1 MIEVKIESINKED
14 LNVDVLLEIAN
25 EIFKGNPKEK
35 QANSIKETLKKA
47 PTLEDMKKDLEI
59 HNKIV
64 STLAK
69 KIKEEEFRRKKEE
82 NHLIEKKE
90 RTTVI
95 ADEILFRTNKKEYKK
110 INATPSERK
119 DIIKYVRKGN
129 KTICTITNGM
139 GVFQGVAIQHPE
151 DKFNYEDGMTL
162 AAVRANKDMYTKLES
177 DLLELM

>member
-64 STLAK
+64 STLTK
-69 KIKEEEFRRKKEE
+69 KIKEEELRRKRNE
-82 NHLIEKKE
+82 NHLIEKKI
-90 RTTVI
+90 RTTSVS
-95 ADEILFRTNKKEYKK
+95 EKILTGIDREEYKTRTK
-110 INATPSERK
+110 KPFKREEV
-119 DIIKYVRKGN
+119 IKYTRKGN
-129 KTICTITNGM
+129 EIVCTITNSM
-139 GVFQGVAIQHPE
+139 GVFQGIARQHPE
-151 DKFNYEDGMTL
+151 DKFSYEDGMTL
-162 AAVRANKDMYTKLES
+162 AMVRAKKDMYTKLES

>member
-1 MIEVKIESINKED
+1 MIEVKIEAINKED
-14 LNVDVLLEIAN
+14 LNVDVLYEIAN

-64 STLAK
+64 STLTK

-90 RTTVI
+90 RKTTI
-95 ADEILFRTNKKEYKK
+95 DDKILFSTKKEYKTL
-110 INATPSERK
+110 NTTPSERK

-129 KTICTITNGM
+129 QIVCTITNEM

-162 AAVRANKDMYTKLES
+162 AAVRANKDMYNKLEL

>member
-14 LNVDVLLEIAN
+14 LNTDVLFEIAN

-35 QANSIKETLKKA
+35 QATAIKETLEKA
-47 PTLEDMKKDLEI
+47 PTLEQMKEDLEMYR
-59 HNKIV
+59 KIAD
-64 STLAK
+64 TLVQ
-69 KIKEEEFRRKKEE
+69 KIKEEEHRRKKSE
-82 NHLIEKKE
+82 NHLIEKKV

-95 ADEILFRTNKKEYKK
+95 ADKILFSTNKKEYKTV
-110 INATPSERK
+110 NATPSERK

-129 KTICTITNGM
+129 QIVCTITNEM

-162 AAVRANKDMYTKLES
+162 AAVRANKDMYNKLEL
-177 DLLELM
+177 DLLKLM

>member
-1 MIEVKIESINKED
+1 MIEVKIEAINKD
-14 LNVDVLLEIAN
+14 GLNLDDIFSEIAKDIRGVN
-25 EIFKGNPKEK
+25 SKKK
-35 QANSIKETLKKA
+35 QS
-47 PTLEDMKKDLEI
+47 LEDMKKDLEM
-59 HNKIV
+59 HNKMA
-64 STLAK
+64 SALLK

-95 ADEILFRTNKKEYKK
+95 ADKILFSTNKKEYKTA
-110 INATPSERK
+110 NATPSERK

-129 KTICTITNGM
+129 QIVCTITNGM
-139 GVFQGVAIQHPE
+139 GVFQGVAIQHPD

-162 AAVRANKDMYTKLES
+162 AAVRAKKDMYTKLES

>member
-1 MIEVKIESINKED
+1 MIEVKIEAINKED
-14 LNVDVLLEIAN
+14 LNVDVLYEIAN
-25 EIFKGNPKEK
+25 EIFKGNPKER

-69 KIKEEEFRRKKEE
+69 KIKEEEFRKKKEE

-95 ADEILFRTNKKEYKK
+95 ADKILFSTNKKEYKTV
-110 INATPSERK
+110 NATPSERK

-129 KTICTITNGM
+129 QIVCTITNEM
-139 GVFQGVAIQHPE
+139 GVFQGVAIQHPD
-151 DKFNYEDGMTL
+151 DKFNYESGMML
-162 AAVRANKDMYTKLES
+162 AMVRANKDMYDKLEL

>member
-1 MIEVKIESINKED
+1 MLEVKVESIDLED
-14 LNVDVLLEIAN
+14 LNGDVLFKIAQQ
-25 EIFKGNPKEK
+25 IFKGNPKER

-47 PTLEDMKKDLEI
+47 PTLEDMKKDLEM
-59 HNKIV
+59 HNKIA
-64 STLAK
+64 STLLK

-95 ADEILFRTNKKEYKK
+95 ADKILFSTNKKEYKTVNT
-110 INATPSERK
+110 IPSERK

-129 KTICTITNGM
+129 QIVCTITNEM

-162 AAVRANKDMYTKLES
+162 AAIRANKDMYNKLEL

>member
-1 MIEVKIESINKED
+1 MIEVKIEAINKED
-14 LNVDVLLEIAN
+14 LNVDVLYEIAN

-64 STLAK
+64 STLTK

-90 RTTVI
+90 RKTTI
-95 ADEILFRTNKKEYKK
+95 DDKILFSTKKEYKTL
-110 INATPSERK
+110 NAVHSERK

-129 KTICTITNGM
+129 QIVCTITNEM

-151 DKFNYEDGMTL
+151 DKFNYELGMTL
-162 AAVRANKDMYTKLES
+162 ATIRANKDMYNKLEL
-177 DLLELM
+177 DLLKLM

>member
-1 MIEVKIESINKED
+1 MIEVKIEAINKD
-14 LNVDVLLEIAN
+14 GLNLDDIFSEIAKDIRGVN
-25 EIFKGNPKEK
+25 SKKK
-35 QANSIKETLKKA
+35 QS
-47 PTLEDMKKDLEI
+47 LEDMKKDLEM
-59 HNKIV
+59 HNKMANA
-64 STLAK
+64 LLK

-95 ADEILFRTNKKEYKK
+95 TDKILFNTNKKEYKA
-110 INATPSERK
+110 INATPLERK

-129 KTICTITNGM
+129 QIVCTITNEM

-151 DKFNYEDGMTL
+151 DKFNYVDGMTL
-162 AAVRANKDMYTKLES
+162 AAVRANKDMYNKLEL